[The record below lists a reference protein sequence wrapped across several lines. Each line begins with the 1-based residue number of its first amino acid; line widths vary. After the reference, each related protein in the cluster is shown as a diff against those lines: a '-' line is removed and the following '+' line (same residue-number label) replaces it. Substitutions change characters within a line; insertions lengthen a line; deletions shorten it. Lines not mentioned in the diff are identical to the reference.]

1 MLTFPELSTAVR
13 TASAIRVTTKLQP
26 SGGPADK
33 VFPPTYG
40 AKDGKDGACYS
51 FEERVLP
58 SGEIVR
64 CHLIDS
70 VQSQANRFEEA
81 MNDAIDEG
89 RVRLPRL
96 VLDFAGTAHADLG
109 RLSSLQAPHRI
120 ADAYFRDALL
130 EGENFRRTPQGR
142 RFEAAT
148 TRHATAIFDLD
159 PCSLIFGYWNST
171 GLEKGRP
178 QSRVHRSLTSE
189 IVAIGTVP
197 GERSSSR
204 IDPYFTGSGVTV
216 YETPDGQIT
225 FDEQNKKH
233 GDGKPSEINL
243 GNILPTISG
252 MGGVTMRYAEQK
264 TVLSLAALRTLRFPH
279 DDGSVSRDRD
289 HAAHVVLA
297 CIALVAIELQ
307 REAGYWLRSR
317 CDLYAAEPPVREI
330 VGGDGNTFDLD
341 STTAVSLF
349 DAACQA
355 AESHGLAWNRYDWLL
370 TPSEKLLS
378 WASVARA
385 AMNGGEG

>member
-1 MLTFPELSTAVR
+1 VLTFPELSTAVR

-40 AKDGKDGACYS
+40 AKGGVDGACYS

-58 SGEIVR
+58 NGEIVR

-81 MNDAIDEG
+81 LNDAIDEE

-96 VLDFAGTAHADLG
+96 VLDFAGTDHAELG

-120 ADAYFRDALL
+120 ADAYFRDAELD
-130 EGENFRRTPQGR
+130 GKNFRNTPQGR

-148 TRHATAIFDLD
+148 TRHASAIFELD

-216 YETPDGQIT
+216 YEGPDGQPA
-225 FDEQNKKH
+225 FQQQKKKY

-243 GNILPTISG
+243 GNILPTVSG
-252 MGGVTMRYAEQK
+252 LGGVTMRYAEQK
-264 TVLSLAALRTLRFPH
+264 TVLSLAALRTLRFP
-279 DDGSVSRDRD
+279 DDEGAVSRDRD
-289 HAAHVVLA
+289 HAAHAVLA
-297 CIALVAIELQ
+297 SIALVAIELQ

-330 VGGDGNTFDLD
+330 VGGAGTTFDLD
-341 STTAVSLF
+341 TAAAILLF
-349 DAACQA
+349 DAACEEA
-355 AESHGLAWNRYDWLL
+355 RSHGLAWNQYDWSL
-370 TPSEKLLS
+370 TPGERLLS
-378 WASVARA
+378 WAGAAKA
-385 AMNGGEG
+385 AMSGGEG